1 MDITSPPKI
10 RALANQ
16 VSGDNLLSGSEM
28 AVFSLCPHMTEEVR
42 ELSEVSWALFIRAL
56 IPFMRALPS

>member
-1 MDITSPPKI
+1 MDITPPPKM

-28 AVFSLCPHMTEEVR
+28 AIFSLCSHMTEEVR
-42 ELSEVSWALFIRAL
+42 ELSEVSWAHFIRAL
-56 IPFMRALPS
+56 IPFMRAPPS

>member
-1 MDITSPPKI
+1 M

-28 AVFSLCPHMTEEVR
+28 AIFSLCSYVTEEVR
-42 ELSEVSWALFIRAL
+42 ELSEVSWAHFIRAL
-56 IPFMRALPS
+56 IPFMRAPPS